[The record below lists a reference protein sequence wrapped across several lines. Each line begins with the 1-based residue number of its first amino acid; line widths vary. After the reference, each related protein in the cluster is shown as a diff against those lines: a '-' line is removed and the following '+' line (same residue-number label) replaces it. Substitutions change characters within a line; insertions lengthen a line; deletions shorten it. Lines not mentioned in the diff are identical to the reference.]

1 MKTFYQMKTKSSIVL
16 AVLLIAAAVVIILSS
31 FGLVPAQVSRLI
43 VSWQII
49 FVVIF
54 IVSLFKKHFVNAG
67 VFLILAAYFLLPLIC
82 NVYGWEMPLAHRD
95 MNGVFVASL
104 VIMVALGILFGSR
117 RTCHKTDQ
125 KKRNKFFEVRPNK
138 EGVPQISCAFGEAN
152 HMVIERPFKG
162 AVVSTAFG
170 ATTFNMS
177 KTVLPEGDSYLEVNT
192 AFGGAVVI
200 VPSSWVVSVNV
211 QSFFGGVDDKR
222 EFKPQSGNSRLI
234 IRGSNAFGGLEIKPS
249 YDEPEEDEPETQEE
263 VIDSISVKHNNR
275 VLIVALDELFCIQ
288 ADGDYVTLCT
298 SKGNFLKEQTMK
310 YFQNTL
316 PADRFVRIHR
326 SCIVNLSEI
335 NSVDCRGKE
344 VYYVTLK
351 NGQSLRASTSGY
363 QILKERLGI

>member
-1 MKTFYQMKTKSSIVL
+1 MEMKTKSSVIF
-16 AVLLIAAAVVIILSS
+16 AVLLIVAAIVVILSS
-31 FGLVPAQVSRLI
+31 FGLLPAQASKLLLN
-43 VSWQII
+43 WQII
-49 FVVIF
+49 FVIIF
-54 IVSLFKKHFVNAG
+54 MISLCKGHFVNAG
-67 VFLILAAYFLLPLIC
+67 FFLVLSAYFMLPLIC
-82 NVYGWEMPLAHRD
+82 SVYGWQMPLSGKNL
-95 MNGVFVASL
+95 NGVFVASL
-104 VIMVALGILFGSR
+104 IIMAALGILFGSG
-117 RTCHKTDQ
+117 KM
-125 KKRNKFFEVRPNK
+125 KRLKQNKLFEIKPNK
-138 EGVPQISCAFGEAN
+138 DGVPQISCAFGEAN

-200 VPSSWVVSVNV
+200 VPASWVVSVNV

-222 EFKPQSGNSRLI
+222 EFKSQSGSSRLI

-249 YDEPEEDEPETQEE
+249 YDEPEEDEPETQDE

-275 VLIVALDELFCIQ
+275 VLIVSLDELFCIQ

-316 PADRFVRIHR
+316 PSDRFVRIHR
-326 SCIVNLSEI
+326 SCIVNLAEI
-335 NSVDCRGKE
+335 NSVDSRGKE

-363 QILKERLGI
+363 QILKERLGL

>member
-1 MKTFYQMKTKSSIVL
+1 MKTKSSSIF
-16 AVLLIAAAVVIILSS
+16 AVLLIVAAVVIILSS

-43 VSWQII
+43 LSWQMI
-49 FVVIF
+49 FVLIA
-54 IVSLFKKHFVNAG
+54 IVSLSKKHLVNAG
-67 VFLILAAYFLLPLIC
+67 IFLVLAVYFMAPLVCSI
-82 NVYGWEMPLAHRD
+82 YGWEMPLGRRSF
-95 MNGVFVASL
+95 NGILVATL
-104 VIMVALGILFGSR
+104 VLVVALGMLFGSR
-117 RTCHKTDQ
+117 GGDLVNKCGRRK
-125 KKRNKFFEVRPNK
+125 NKFFEIKPNK

-234 IRGSNAFGGLEIKPS
+234 IRGSNAFGGLEIKAS

-275 VLIVALDELFCIQ
+275 VLIVALEELFCIQ

-298 SKGNFLKEQTMK
+298 AKGNFLKEQTMK
-310 YFQNTL
+310 YFQGVL